1 MLSFE
6 EKIKFGLGLAPAILF
21 GQKYVDAQDDVTV
34 SEWMEKQGNIFIYIY
49 IFVCIYIL
57 HIYIFGYMYV
67 YIYICLCSY
76 EYMYT

>member
-49 IFVCIYIL
+49 IFVCIYIAYIYFWL
-57 HIYIFGYMYV
+57 HVCIYIHMFMFV
-67 YIYICLCSY
+67 
-76 EYMYT
+76 

>member
-34 SEWMEKQGNIFIYIY
+34 SEWMEKQGVPKRVNDEIFIAMAKALN
-49 IFVCIYIL
+49 FVDPEKLSMSVVLIAL
-57 HIYIFGYMYV
+57 NR
-67 YIYICLCSY
+67 
-76 EYMYT
+76 